1 MAGICRPQASCVI
14 VRSLAVVYNGYSVL
28 ELLSNLV
35 WLAVAIS
42 FWGSWFLRRHGVRK
56 ASLLHAVG
64 TEVIALAMLTTV
76 LLPAI
81 SITDDLHACQLPAEI
96 KRSILQSDRRL
107 SPAAPPSIQP
117 FPLAMLALFCMSPL
131 DYRGMT
137 FLAVEQPTRPQTRG
151 YLRSLWSRP
160 PPARTA

>member
-1 MAGICRPQASCVI
+1 
-14 VRSLAVVYNGYSVL
+14 VRTLAVVYNGDNVL

-42 FWGSWFLRRHGVRK
+42 LWGLWFLRRRGVGKR
-56 ASLLHAVG
+56 SLFHSVG
-64 TEVIALAMLTTV
+64 TEVIALAMLTTI

-96 KRSILQSDRRL
+96 KRSVLQSDRHL
-107 SPAAPPSIQP
+107 SPAARPRVQP
-117 FPLAMLALFCMSPL
+117 FPLALLALFCMSPL
-131 DYRGMT
+131 DYGGMT
-137 FLAVEQPTRPQTRG
+137 FVAVEQPTRSFMRG

-160 PPARTA
+160 PPAQTA